1 MHLKVHSKGHILYID
16 NWYFSLKLFLTLVE
30 NGTNSV
36 RTIRFNRKNMPEDFV
51 KASKKLKKEKCRM
64 RSCNGTLALKWKDK
78 DLLITSKNIKLVEM
92 IVQNKSQLN
101 LSLKS
106 KCIVDYNR
114 RMIGTN
120 RQDSF
125 SVMRKFLENYRKI
138 FLFWYLI

>member
-1 MHLKVHSKGHILYID
+1 M
-16 NWYFSLKLFLTLVE
+16 FLTLVE
-30 NGTNSV
+30 NETNSV

-51 KASKKLKKEKCRM
+51 KASKKLKKEKCRI
-64 RSCNGTLALKWKDK
+64 RSCTLALKWKNK

-101 LSLKS
+101 LTLKS

-138 FLFWYLI
+138 FLF